1 MTEQSIKSEE
11 ILKNRC
17 GHDHVW
23 IVATKLN
30 AQKIITSAKHV
41 EKLGGTKIEKA

>member
-1 MTEQSIKSEE
+1 LTEQSIKSEE
-11 ILKNRC
+11 ISKIRC

-30 AQKIITSAKHV
+30 AQKTITSVSHV
-41 EKLGGTKIEKA
+41 EKQEGMTIEKA